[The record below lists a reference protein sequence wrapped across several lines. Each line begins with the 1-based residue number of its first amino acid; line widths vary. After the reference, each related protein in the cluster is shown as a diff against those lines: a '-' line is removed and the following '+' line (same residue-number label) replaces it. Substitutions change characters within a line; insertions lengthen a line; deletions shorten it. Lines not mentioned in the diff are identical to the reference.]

1 MRCFLPQAKK
11 DLAAIFESLSQDE
24 RDAIIDLKGTARRP
38 TKDTIKASVSPAKSI
53 DTEAKNLPHQPKRQQ
68 KKKLDD
74 ENEAVGP
81 DTMG

>member
-1 MRCFLPQAKK
+1 MRRFHRQAKK
-11 DLAAIFESLSQDE
+11 DLVAIFESLSQDE
-24 RDAIIDLKGTARRP
+24 RDTIIDPKGTARPP
-38 TKDTIKASVSPAKSI
+38 TKDTNKASVSPAKSI

-81 DTMG
+81 YTMG